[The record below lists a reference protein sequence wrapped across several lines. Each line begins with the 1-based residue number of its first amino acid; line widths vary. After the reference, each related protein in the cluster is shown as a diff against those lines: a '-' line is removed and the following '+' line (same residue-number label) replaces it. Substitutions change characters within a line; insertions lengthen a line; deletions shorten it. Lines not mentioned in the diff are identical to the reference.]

1 MSDAVDTQVPQ
12 PTGPPEKLLNRDF
25 LLLWQGQTVSA
36 MGTSLFQIALLYW
49 LMETTG
55 SATVMGLVSML
66 SAIPGVLLGPFGGA
80 IADRFSR
87 KALIVWGDVILG
99 VAMLSLAV
107 PFYLVSVPLSVQ
119 VGWVIAV
126 SMTVGV
132 VGAFFRPAIMASI
145 PSLVPMRRLQSANA
159 MHSVSMTASMSL
171 GQAAGGV
178 LFRLLGAHTVMLING
193 VTYLLSALSE
203 AFIRIPQKRPDAIDS
218 WRELGRAF
226 LTDIMVGLSYVWHRA
241 GLRNMMIAFGL
252 LNLVTAPLGVLM
264 PILLDKWLQLPSD
277 WFGYLMAAMGVGN
290 LIGMTLAGILAINGM
305 TRFVIAMLALYAMA
319 GVNLVFGLVTEP
331 LLLVAANFA
340 GGILL
345 GIMMVAFTTLM
356 QFTTPD
362 ELRGRVSSVMMAVIG
377 GSVPIAMGMA
387 GVLADLVDQNIPL
400 LFIGAGILAAVVVTG
415 MVMNAPFRAF
425 LSTEIHAPHVPPAK
439 ADSG

>member
-1 MSDAVDTQVPQ
+1 MSDPVERQAPQDT
-12 PTGPPEKLLNRDF
+12 GSPETLLNRNF

-66 SAIPGVLLGPFGGA
+66 SAIPGVILAPFGGA

-87 KALIVWGDVILG
+87 KALIVWGDAILG

-107 PFYLVSVPLSVQ
+107 PFYLISVPVSVQ
-119 VGWVIAV
+119 VGWVVAV
-126 SMTVGV
+126 SMTAGV

-145 PSLVPMRRLQSANA
+145 PSLVPPHRLQAANA
-159 MHSVSMTASMSL
+159 MHSVSLTASMSL
-171 GQAAGGV
+171 GQAAGGI
-178 LFRLLGAHTVMLING
+178 LFRLLGAHVVMLING

-203 AFIRIPQKRPDAIDS
+203 AFIRIPQKRPDAVDS
-218 WRELGRAF
+218 WSELGRAF
-226 LTDIMVGLSYVWHRA
+226 LDDIITGLSYVWHRA

-277 WFGYLMAAMGVGN
+277 WFGYLMAAMGAGN
-290 LIGMTLAGILAINGM
+290 LIGMMLAGILAINGV

-319 GVNLVFGLVTEP
+319 GVNLVFGLATEP
-331 LLLVAANFA
+331 LVLLAANFA

-387 GVLADLVDQNIPL
+387 GVLADVVDQNIPL
-400 LFIGAGILAAVVVTG
+400 LFIAAGLLATVVVTG
-415 MVMNAPFRAF
+415 MVLNRPFRAF
-425 LSTEIHAPHVPPAK
+425 LSTELQAVHVPTPGS
-439 ADSG
+439 D